1 MEFYQILSALS
12 SVIDRLNLPA
22 NEKDA
27 LKTVVSLLGRLLGGA
42 GGGQQDVPQA
52 A

>member
-1 MEFYQILSALS
+1 LIG
-12 SVIDRLNLPA
+12 RLNLPQ

-27 LKTVVSLLGRLLGGA
+27 LTTVVSLLGRLLGGA